1 MRGEHLVTSLIQ
13 QLKGLRNEQSFNQI
27 YAEAKDLC
35 QANNI
40 NLSEQYRSRRPT
52 AVPNRFQDCFIDST
66 LGHRAEISSSSDI
79 LNQIYLPLID
89 CILVELNDRFSCK
102 TLSLL
107 KSISTVYPESEN
119 FLDAEAVDDFCRHID
134 IHPNLVKNEFVV
146 IKPML
151 QSKTIINVIDF
162 LNELIPFSSA
172 FPETFRMV
180 KSAIT
185 MPISQVTCERS
196 FSKLRIIKNYLRSTM
211 TDQRLNDL
219 TIMAIEREIP
229 MDFEQVIDKFSIS
242 HKNSRILLR

>member
-1 MRGEHLVTSLIQ
+1 MI
-13 QLKGLRNEQSFNQI
+13 
-27 YAEAKDLC
+27 
-35 QANNI
+35 
-40 NLSEQYRSRRPT
+40 
-52 AVPNRFQDCFIDST
+52 
-66 LGHRAEISSSSDI
+66 
-79 LNQIYLPLID
+79 
-89 CILVELNDRFSCK
+89 
-102 TLSLL
+102 
-107 KSISTVYPESEN
+107 
-119 FLDAEAVDDFCRHID
+119 FCRHID

-242 HKNSRILLR
+242 HKHSRILLR